1 MQGWAQWTGPASA
14 TSGMPESST
23 LPGRRAGG
31 KKRLSLSLL
40 WEIITVEVVKKGVDG
55 RQNYVGEGGFCVWL
69 VVGQLTW
76 SIT

>member
-23 LPGRRAGG
+23 LSCRRAGG
-31 KKRLSLSLL
+31 KKHLSLLLL
-40 WEIITVEVVKKGVDG
+40 WEIIPDEVVKKCVDG
-55 RQNYVGEGGFCVWL
+55 RQNYFGDGGFSVWL
-69 VVGQLTW
+69 VVDQLTW